1 MDTKK
6 LDILQA
12 VYFDCIQDRDE
23 EKQIIQNN
31 LSRIQEINTF
41 LFSMDDKSDFDFF
54 SPRNEESVS

>member
-41 LFSMDDKSDFDFF
+41 YSLWMINQILIFF
-54 SPRNEESVS
+54 LQEMKNL